1 MLNIIWLS
9 LMLIAVVVGAIN
21 GTLSAVATSVAMQ
34 AKATIEL
41 CLTLLAVMA
50 FWLGL
55 MKIAQEGGLIRI
67 FARAL
72 SPIMRRLFPEVP
84 PDHPAVG
91 AMVMNIAANMLGLN
105 NAATPF
111 GLKAMQELQELNP
124 YPKVASNSMVTFL
137 AINTS
142 SVQLIPASAI
152 AMLAA
157 GGATQP
163 TSIITTAL
171 LATTISTVT
180 AIILVK
186 SMQGLRW
193 FRINHELE
201 RQRQDELANRVEVSS

>member
-1 MLNIIWLS
+1 
-9 LMLIAVVVGAIN
+9 MLIAVVVGASN
-21 GTLSAVATSVAMQ
+21 GTLSAVASSVALQ
-34 AKATIEL
+34 AKAAVEL
-41 CLTLLAVMA
+41 ALTLLAVMS

-55 MKIAQEGGLIRI
+55 MKIAQDGGLIRRL
-67 FARAL
+67 ARLL
-72 SPIMRRLFPEVP
+72 SPVMKRLFPDVP

-111 GLKAMQELQELNP
+111 GLKAMQELQALNP

-163 TSIITTAL
+163 TAIITTAL
-171 LATTISTVT
+171 LATTISTLT
-180 AIILVK
+180 AILLVK
-186 SMQGLRW
+186 VMQRW
-193 FRINHELE
+193 RCFKINHELE
-201 RQRQDELANRVEVSS
+201 RQREVELTNQVEVSE